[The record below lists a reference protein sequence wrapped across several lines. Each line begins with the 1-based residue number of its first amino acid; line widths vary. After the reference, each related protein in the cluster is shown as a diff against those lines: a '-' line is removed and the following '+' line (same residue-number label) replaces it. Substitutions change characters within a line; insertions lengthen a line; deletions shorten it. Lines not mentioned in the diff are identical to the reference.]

1 MIKGALVELMPAF
14 GASVP
19 NVVMFQ
25 FNPETLRHSW
35 TQPQAAPSGSNP
47 LAVQGMPG
55 ESFSFNLAMD
65 VTDQLSL
72 GQADPQRL
80 DAQLRGIY
88 SRLAALEMLLFPVK
102 GDGGLTGGAAGS
114 PTGAKRAVPA
124 AQVPTVL
131 FVWGPSR
138 IVPVR
143 VTSLT
148 ITEKLFDE
156 LLNPTHADAQVEL
169 RVLTPLELASISGGL
184 KDIATGAYTYSQHAR
199 EVGALFNLTNAAGAI
214 ALPLFP
220 GF

>member
-14 GASVP
+14 GASLP

-25 FNPETLRHSW
+25 FNPETLRHGW

-55 ESFSFNLAMD
+55 ESFSFSLAMD
-65 VTDQLSL
+65 VTDQLAL
-72 GQADPQRL
+72 AEADPQRL
-80 DAQLRGIY
+80 DAQLSGIY
-88 SRLAALEMLLFPVK
+88 SRLSALEMLLFPVK
-102 GDGGLTGGAAGS
+102 SDSALAGGAPA
-114 PTGAKRAVPA
+114 PKGAKRKVPA

-131 FVWGPSR
+131 FVWGAFR

-148 ITEKLFDE
+148 ITEKLFDAQ
-156 LLNPTHADAQVEL
+156 LNPTHADAQVEL
-169 RVLTPLELASISGGL
+169 RVLTPLELASVSGGL
-184 KDIATGAYTYSQHAR
+184 KDVATGAYGYSQHAR
-199 EVGALFNLTNAAGAI
+199 EIGAVFNLANAAGAI
-214 ALPLFP
+214 SLPLFP